1 MEILQIITDYFA
13 LKENYIC
20 CKLTLIKNISI
31 PKKLKFKI
39 KFKIINSRRIIISF
53 FRYILFLKWLN
64 KSKKFKRII
73 LIKKDN
79 NENISVSITKLPYL
93 DNKIILSFC
102 KIKNEHILYL
112 NKFKFF
118 ESKNY
123 KFNIILKLLLF
134 NFKLI
139 KSENYKKKII
149 SCHHNY
155 PFELETY

>member
-1 MEILQIITDYFA
+1 MNVLQIIADNFA
-13 LKENYIC
+13 LKENYIS
-20 CKLTLIKNISI
+20 CKLSSIKNISI
-31 PKKLKFKI
+31 PKELKFKI
-39 KFKIINSRRIIISF
+39 KFKILNSRRKIISF

-79 NENISVSITKLPYL
+79 NKDISVSITKLPYL
-93 DNKIILSFC
+93 DNKILLSFC
-102 KIKNEHILYL
+102 KMENRHILYL

-123 KFNIILKLLLF
+123 KFKVILKLLLF

-139 KSENYKKKII
+139 KSENLKKKIV